1 VLDDKKVA
9 GGNKVLSEDGKKNL
23 GGPYKAKKGAESGA
37 GKWNFSASQRVEP
50 ARALKLLGIPAHCY
64 N

>member
-1 VLDDKKVA
+1 MIRKSLAVTKFFRKMARRISAVPT
-9 GGNKVLSEDGKKNL
+9 KPRKE
-23 GGPYKAKKGAESGA
+23 PKAAQASGI
-37 GKWNFSASQRVEP
+37 FQASQRVEP